1 MRRQPPQPPP
11 PPPPGYYYYDP
22 SYHYLP
28 QQLGYIGYNDLFVS
42 PWPGAYPSY
51 PPSNSAGQFPSEPP
65 PHPSW
70 LPQQPGAYPSNA
82 AGQFPS
88 EPPPHPPWL
97 PQQPGAYPSNAAGQF
112 SSEPPP
118 HPSWLPQ
125 QPGAYPSNAAGQF
138 PSEPPPHQPQP
149 HPPPPG
155 VSGPLYYQ
163 SGQQP
168 PLPPYQPD
176 PTPPPPPYQP
186 DPTPPPPPYQSEDGC
201 SYGDQMDA
209 ARDTDADIK
218 IIMSQILFKVAD
230 QIIDEFTGKIIAE
243 DGADCKGL
251 AKILASL
258 GSADTDAGL
267 GSIQQPSD
275 YNTLQL
281 GVDTYSDT
289 LGSSRNLLGDMTGK
303 GDSHSKEKH
312 HRSSFFSVPACFRNP
327 SSPDESREDS
337 RRRSKKGSKP
347 SRKRDESSNR
357 SYYSSH
363 EYSEDSRSSRNPT
376 SSKKES
382 KRSRRSISPHHR
394 RH

>member
-88 EPPPHPPWL
+88 EPPPH
-97 PQQPGAYPSNAAGQF
+97 
-112 SSEPPP
+112 
-118 HPSWLPQ
+118 
-125 QPGAYPSNAAGQF
+125 
-138 PSEPPPHQPQP
+138 QPQP

-186 DPTPPPPPYQSEDGC
+186 DPTPPPPPYQSEAKTEPKDWGSDGC

-337 RRRSKKGSKP
+337 RRSKKGSKP

>member
-1 MRRQPPQPPP
+1 
-11 PPPPGYYYYDP
+11 
-22 SYHYLP
+22 
-28 QQLGYIGYNDLFVS
+28 
-42 PWPGAYPSY
+42 
-51 PPSNSAGQFPSEPP
+51 
-65 PHPSW
+65 
-70 LPQQPGAYPSNA
+70 
-82 AGQFPS
+82 
-88 EPPPHPPWL
+88 
-97 PQQPGAYPSNAAGQF
+97 
-112 SSEPPP
+112 
-118 HPSWLPQ
+118 
-125 QPGAYPSNAAGQF
+125 
-138 PSEPPPHQPQP
+138 
-149 HPPPPG
+149 
-155 VSGPLYYQ
+155 
-163 SGQQP
+163 
-168 PLPPYQPD
+168 
-176 PTPPPPPYQP
+176 
-186 DPTPPPPPYQSEDGC
+186 
-201 SYGDQMDA
+201 MDA

-337 RRRSKKGSKP
+337 RRSKKGSKP